1 MNQRIFVRCRPQ
13 IPLCQKFPDDLLQA
27 RLGSLLLFS
36 IAFHIFRPDDIQ
48 IVSTDDTGSNT
59 ILAKVEVRTYLGK
72 SYQYELSTPIGRLV
86 VNDGSGNLVNAGET
100 MRIMLPSTKI
110 VLV

>member
-1 MNQRIFVRCRPQ
+1 MVSIHMNS
-13 IPLCQKFPDDLLQA
+13 
-27 RLGSLLLFS
+27 GSAVANGTEVLYKNHS
-36 IAFHIFRPDDIQ
+36 N
-48 IVSTDDTGSNT
+48 DTGSNT

-86 VNDGSGNLVNAGET
+86 VNDGSSNLVNAGET